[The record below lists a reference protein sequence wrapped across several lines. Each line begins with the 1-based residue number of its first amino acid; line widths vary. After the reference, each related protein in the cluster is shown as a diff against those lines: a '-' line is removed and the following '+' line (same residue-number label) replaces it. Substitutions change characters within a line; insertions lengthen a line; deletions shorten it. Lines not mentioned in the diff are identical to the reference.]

1 MMVVKNFPYIFCYI
15 ARSSKDLESP
25 FSFVENVSFTI
36 AYLLRSQRGEGEGGR
51 FKV

>member
-36 AYLLRSQRGEGEGGR
+36 AYLLKSQLGEGER
-51 FKV
+51 RRLEV